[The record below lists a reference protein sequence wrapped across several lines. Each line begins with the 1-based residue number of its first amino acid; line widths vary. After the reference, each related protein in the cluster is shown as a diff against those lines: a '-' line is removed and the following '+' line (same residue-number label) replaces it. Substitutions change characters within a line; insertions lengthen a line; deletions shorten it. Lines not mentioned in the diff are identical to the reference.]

1 MMYGT
6 EISNKIKLRLTVLN
20 AAPNLAAVPKTKP
33 ERCHALK
40 GKKTGQYA
48 IDLKHPYRLIFRPD
62 HDPLPK
68 NEEGQLDLARITRIK
83 IISVEDYH

>member
-1 MMYGT
+1 MYGT

-20 AAPNLAAVPKTKP
+20 AAPNLAAVPTTKP
-33 ERCHALK
+33 ERCHSLK
-40 GKKTGQYA
+40 GNRMGQYA
-48 IDLKHPYRLIFRPD
+48 IDLKHPYRLIFCPD

-68 NEEGQLDLARITRIK
+68 NEEGQLDLTRITRIK